1 MNVNNDQVNDEIHDI
16 KITKRKKNGDL
27 LSIKKILEKYGNV
40 FDTRGCLPGELH
52 LEVYKSI
59 RPVQYAIGKIPVTM
73 KEKIMK
79 KIDKLIGHKAVVKVK
94 EPTYWI
100 SSMAVIKKPQNSKL
114 RIYIDPR
121 DLNKALQRPRY
132 PQPTIEDI
140 LR

>member
-1 MNVNNDQVNDEIHDI
+1 M
-16 KITKRKKNGDL
+16 
-27 LSIKKILEKYGNV
+27 EKYGNV

-73 KEKIMK
+73 KEEIMK
-79 KIDKLIGHKAVVKVK
+79 KIDKLIGQKAVVKVK

-100 SSMAVIKKPQNSKL
+100 SSMVVIKKPQNSKL

-121 DLNKALQRPRY
+121 DLNKALQRSRY